1 MKLPLCSTTDCP
13 RRTCSNVAIKAGVT
27 PYFKLQRMD
36 SMQTVYERCC
46 GIDVHKKMIVACF
59 RNGKKSEIR
68 KYDTL
73 TRSIKEFGNWLVE
86 SECQMVAMESTGA
99 YWKPIYNILELLNLE
114 VMVVNAHHMKNVP
127 GRKTDVKDAEWIADL
142 LQHGLLKASYIPD
155 RTQRELREIVRYR
168 KSLVEERARELNRLE
183 KTLEG
188 ANIKLSSFVSDLSGM
203 SSRNLLEQA
212 LVGEVNEENIGDLI
226 HQSMQSKKAE
236 LLEAMNGVLS
246 KIQKQLVK
254 AILDHIDD
262 MTRRIKDLDEII
274 DRQMKDYDE
283 AIKEIDKISGIG
295 KRSAE
300 TILSEIGLDM
310 SRFPTDS
317 HLCSWT
323 GLCPGNNESA
333 GKRKNG
339 KTNKG
344 NRHLKSTLI
353 QCAKAAQK
361 DKDSFFHA
369 QYQRLVVR
377 RGANRAT
384 VAVAHSML
392 IAIYH
397 MLKDHLP
404 FADLGSDYYSKYNS
418 ESKARYYLKR
428 LQDLGVSVPVSLT
441 V

>member
-1 MKLPLCSTTDCP
+1 
-13 RRTCSNVAIKAGVT
+13 
-27 PYFKLQRMD
+27 
-36 SMQTVYERCC
+36 MQTVYERCC
-46 GIDVHKKMIVACF
+46 GIDVHKKIIVVCF
-59 RNGKKSEIR
+59 RNGKRSEIR

-73 TRSIKEFGNWLVE
+73 TRSIKELGNWLVE

-155 RTQRELREIVRYR
+155 RAQRELREIVRYR

-183 KTLEG
+183 KVLEG
-188 ANIKLSSFVSDLSGM
+188 ANIKLSSFVSDLSGK

-212 LVGEVNEENIGDLI
+212 LVGEINEGNIGDLI
-226 HQSMQSKKAE
+226 HSSMLSKKTE
-236 LLEAMNGVLS
+236 LLEAMEGCFS
-246 KIQKQLVK
+246 QIQKQLVK

-262 MTRRIKDLDEII
+262 MTRRIRDLDDII
-274 DRQMKDYDE
+274 DQQMKDYEE
-283 AIKEIDKISGIG
+283 AIKMIDEISGVG

-300 TILSEIGLDM
+300 TIISEIGVDM
-310 SRFPTDS
+310 SRFPTDA
-317 HLCSWT
+317 HLCSWS

-333 GKRKNG
+333 GKRKSG
-339 KTNKG
+339 KTNRG
-344 NRHLKSTLI
+344 NKYLKSTLI

-361 DKDSFFHA
+361 NKESFFHA

-397 MLKDHLP
+397 MIKNHTP
-404 FADLGSDYYSKYNS
+404 FADLGCGYYAKYNT
-418 ESKARYYLKR
+418 ESKAKYYMKK
-428 LQDLGVSVPVSLT
+428 LQDLGIPVPVSLNA
-441 V
+441 